1 MLMEFVL
8 HKEFLPLE
16 DRNSF
21 LGLKGPKH
29 ELFGFGFFTLIKP
42 IWIGDLGT
50 RPKKNI
56 WDGLGLKIA
65 ILYFLAL

>member
-1 MLMEFVL
+1 M
-8 HKEFLPLE
+8 
-16 DRNSF
+16 RYSAS
-21 LGLKGPKH
+21 
-29 ELFGFGFFTLIKP
+29 GFFTKIKP

-50 RPKKNI
+50 SPKKNI